1 MKYNTRN
8 LAAMLLTTATIGN
21 VNAAEIKDPKCI
33 SKMKIEYVAE
43 NIQKHFPEV
52 RPNTYLLDGK
62 KGRSSKGQLTVHL
75 YSTTKP
81 SPKDLSFFDRRGP
94 ESTWYNVSSDFQ
106 GKIGC
111 ADEGIKL
118 TRTHTDSFDKKEAQ
132 RRFNQIVNSAYNKI
146 SVLLKEYEKA
156 VENHSE
162 IGSDKTEKL
171 VEELTAKMEQENA
184 WDYQRRSEQILS
196 KFNINNLQQKV
207 GALSG
212 GQKKRLSLALLL
224 LENADILLLDEPT
237 NHLDISMIEWLEKF
251 LQQQNITVLMV
262 THDRY
267 FLERVCN
274 NIMELEGGNLYHHKG
289 NFSYFLEKRA
299 ERESNFDVE
308 IGKAQKLMKKELEW
322 IRRSPKART
331 TKSKARID
339 NFDKIK
345 KKASSKR
352 ITQELNIDVKMDR
365 MGGKI
370 LELKNIKKSFGDLT
384 ILDGFDYTFKKGE
397 RIGILGKNGVGKST
411 FLNII
416 TGRENPDSG
425 KINVGETINYGYF
438 TQGGLDTDED
448 RRVITVLK
456 DIAEFIVMSDK
467 RKVSASQLLEHFMFT
482 PEMQFTEV
490 KRLSGGER
498 RRLYLLTVLMK
509 NPNFLI
515 LDEPTNDLDLL
526 TLTKLEEFLLQYKGC
541 LILVSHDRYFMD
553 KLTEHLF
560 VFTGNGEIEDHYC
573 TYSEY
578 REKEIAQEKEFK
590 KIQHLEKQ
598 NSKVKAPKKKLSFND
613 QYEYTNLEKEIQDLE
628 KEKSEIESNI
638 QIPNIELAK
647 IMEKSERLG
656 IVINLIDEKEMR
668 WMELDEMQ

>member
-1 MKYNTRN
+1 MN
-8 LAAMLLTTATIGN
+8 LLA
-21 VNAAEIKDPKCI
+21 V
-33 SKMKIEYVAE
+33 E
-43 NIQKHFPEV
+43 N
-52 RPNTYLLDGK
+52 LGK
-62 KGRSSKGQLTVHL
+62 NFGERILFEGLSFGLSKGDKVALIANNGTGKSSMLKILAGQ
-75 YSTTKP
+75 
-81 SPKDLSFFDRRGP
+81 D
-94 ESTWYNVSSDFQ
+94 SSDEGEVIFRNEC
-106 GKIGC
+106 KISYLSQD
-111 ADEGIKL
+111 AIFDDRL
-118 TRTHTDSFDKKEAQ
+118 TINEL
-132 RRFNQIVNSAYNKI
+132 INSAHNKI
-146 SVLLKEYEKA
+146 SILVKNYEKA
-156 VENHSE
+156 VEDHSK
-162 IGSDKTEKL
+162 GGNAQTEKL

-370 LELKNIKKSFGDLT
+370 LELKNIKKSYGDLT

-541 LILVSHDRYFMD
+541 LILVSHDRFFMD

-573 TYSEY
+573 TYSQY
-578 REKEIAQEKEFK
+578 RKKEIAQEKEFK

-613 QYEYTNLEKEIQDLE
+613 QYEYNNLEKEIQDLE
-628 KEKSEIESNI
+628 KEKSELESNI
-638 QIPNIELAK
+638 QIPNIELAE

-656 IVINLIDEKEMR
+656 IVIHLIEEKEMR

>member
-1 MKYNTRN
+1 MN
-8 LAAMLLTTATIGN
+8 LLA
-21 VNAAEIKDPKCI
+21 V
-33 SKMKIEYVAE
+33 E
-43 NIQKHFPEV
+43 N
-52 RPNTYLLDGK
+52 LGK
-62 KGRSSKGQLTVHL
+62 NFGERILFEGLSFGLSKGDKVALIANNGTGKSSMLKILAGQ
-75 YSTTKP
+75 
-81 SPKDLSFFDRRGP
+81 D
-94 ESTWYNVSSDFQ
+94 SSDEGEVIFRNEC
-106 GKIGC
+106 KISYLSQD
-111 ADEGIKL
+111 AIFDDRL
-118 TRTHTDSFDKKEAQ
+118 TINEL
-132 RRFNQIVNSAYNKI
+132 INSAHNKI
-146 SVLLKEYEKA
+146 SILVKNYEKA
-156 VENHSE
+156 VEDHSKE
-162 IGSDKTEKL
+162 GNAQTEKL

-541 LILVSHDRYFMD
+541 LILVSHDRFFMD

-573 TYSEY
+573 TYSQY

-628 KEKSEIESNI
+628 KEKSELESNI
-638 QIPNIELAK
+638 QIPNIELA
-647 IMEKSERLG
+647 
-656 IVINLIDEKEMR
+656 
-668 WMELDEMQ
+668 

>member
-1 MKYNTRN
+1 MN
-8 LAAMLLTTATIGN
+8 LLA
-21 VNAAEIKDPKCI
+21 V
-33 SKMKIEYVAE
+33 E
-43 NIQKHFPEV
+43 N
-52 RPNTYLLDGK
+52 LGK
-62 KGRSSKGQLTVHL
+62 NFGERILFEGLSFGLSKGDKVALIANNGTG
-75 YSTTKP
+75 K
-81 SPKDLSFFDRRGP
+81 
-94 ESTWYNVSSDFQ
+94 SSML
-106 GKIGC
+106 KILAGQDS
-111 ADEGIKL
+111 ADEGEVIFRKECKISYLSQDAIFDDKL
-118 TRTHTDSFDKKEAQ
+118 TINEL
-132 RRFNQIVNSAYNKI
+132 INSAHNKI
-146 SVLLKEYEKA
+146 SILVKDYEKA
-156 VENHSE
+156 VENHSNK
-162 IGSDKTEKL
+162 GSSQTEKL

-196 KFNINNLQQKV
+196 KFNIKNLQQKV

-237 NHLDISMIEWLEKF
+237 NHLDISMIEWLEKY

-370 LELKNIKKSFGDLT
+370 LELKNIKKNYDDLT
-384 ILDGFDYTFKKGE
+384 ILKGFDYTFKKGE

-416 TGRENPDSG
+416 TGREKPDSG

-456 DIAEFIVMSDK
+456 DIAEFIVMSDN

-541 LILVSHDRYFMD
+541 LILVSHDRFFMD

-560 VFTGNGEIEDHYC
+560 VFKGNGEIEDHYC
-573 TYSEY
+573 TYSQY

-590 KIQHLEKQ
+590 KIQHLEKE
-598 NSKVKAPKKKLSFND
+598 NSKIKAVRKKLSFNE
-613 QYEYTNLEKEIQDLE
+613 QYEYTNLEKEIQNLE
-628 KEKSEIESNI
+628 EEKLELESNI
-638 QIPNIELAK
+638 QIPNIELAEMMK
-647 IMEKSERLG
+647 KSERLG

-668 WMELDEMQ
+668 WLELDDMQ